1 MRGAFALQAK
11 SLAYG
16 RRRFDRAMAWA
27 FNKKCNGR
35 ATRSK
40 PCCSWDG
47 RTAGDARRIM
57 MLPGAAARAPI
68 KKDSDIRPR
77 GMATKVRT
85 PFRQTS
91 NATLEAAFAFR
102 RQPVTV
108 ARGNELT
115 NDRHTTGAISFFCPV
130 GDAER
135 HDVRSGH
142 PINSFAFAPVGG
154 TVGVTNR
161 LTFDAATQAGC
172 WQCACRFRMHHDGNR
187 PASVQQRML
196 PLPFIRNCT
205 WSVVTIATIQVSA
218 GRHRLHSCPVH
229 FDLLPLAVGWVQR
242 HVCIGWLRAAWW
254 LPCRPSSSGS
264 NIRARAPD

>member
-1 MRGAFALQAK
+1 MVSLVTNCGMHAGRGRNKVRFDKFPQGGNESAPGEVFLWGHRADRKPAVQLSPRKPQLRGAFALQAK

-154 TVGVTNR
+154 TVG
-161 LTFDAATQAGC
+161 D
-172 WQCACRFRMHHDGNR
+172 H
-187 PASVQQRML
+187 
-196 PLPFIRNCT
+196 
-205 WSVVTIATIQVSA
+205 
-218 GRHRLHSCPVH
+218 
-229 FDLLPLAVGWVQR
+229 
-242 HVCIGWLRAAWW
+242 
-254 LPCRPSSSGS
+254 
-264 NIRARAPD
+264 